1 MSIVSKAL
9 VFATEH
15 HQHQHRK
22 GTKIPYMAHLLNVC
36 KLVAENNCSDEV
48 LAGALLHDIVEDTH
62 VTIEEVE
69 TTFGK
74 QVADIVRG
82 ATELDKLEKRAIE
95 KEGSWQSRKEHTFH
109 FLQHEA
115 TTDQLLVSGA
125 DKLDNL
131 RSIVYDHKRI
141 DKK

>member
-1 MSIVSKAL
+1 
-9 VFATEH
+9 
-15 HQHQHRK
+15 
-22 GTKIPYMAHLLNVC
+22 
-36 KLVAENNCSDEV
+36 
-48 LAGALLHDIVEDTH
+48 LHDIVEDTA

-82 ATELDKLEKRAIE
+82 ATELDKLEKKAIE
-95 KEGSWQSRKEHTFH
+95 KEGSWQSRKEHTIH

-131 RSIVYDHKRI
+131 RSIRI
-141 DKK
+141 RSQKIR